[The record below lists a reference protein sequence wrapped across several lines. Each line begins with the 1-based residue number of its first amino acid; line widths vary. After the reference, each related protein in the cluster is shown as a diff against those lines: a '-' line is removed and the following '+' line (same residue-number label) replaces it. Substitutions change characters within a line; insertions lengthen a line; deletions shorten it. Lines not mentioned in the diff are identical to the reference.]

1 MISNDSIGLLLVGL
15 RVLAVLALYAFLIGA
30 LFTLWRDLVK
40 HQANTLR
47 SPIAEVKLTFADRA
61 PFGEHVFQQPKITLG
76 RSPSCDCMLD
86 NSTVST
92 EHARLS
98 YHHSQW
104 WVEDLGSRNGTF
116 LNQTRIEVPTV
127 IIAGDEIRCGE
138 VEFTFRVEQ

>member
-1 MISNDSIGLLLVGL
+1 MITDDRIGLLLVGL

-40 HQANTLR
+40 HQANIQR
-47 SPIAEVKLTFADRA
+47 SPVAEVKLAFADHA
-61 PFGEHVFQQPKITLG
+61 SFGEHIFQQPKITLG
-76 RSPSCDCMLD
+76 RAPSCDCMID

-104 WVEDLGSRNGTF
+104 WVEDLSSRNGTF

-138 VEFTFRVEQ
+138 VEFVFSVEQ